1 MNQINLFKKQIQKY
15 NWFAGSYYMRGHSM
29 NEKPG
34 TSDWTYDEMLTILVD
49 VATQSTE
56 HYLSKYGK

>member
-1 MNQINLFKKQIQKY
+1 
-15 NWFAGSYYMRGHSM
+15 MRGHSM

-34 TSDWTYDEMLTILVD
+34 TSDWTYDEMLIILVD
-49 VATQSTE
+49 VATQSIE